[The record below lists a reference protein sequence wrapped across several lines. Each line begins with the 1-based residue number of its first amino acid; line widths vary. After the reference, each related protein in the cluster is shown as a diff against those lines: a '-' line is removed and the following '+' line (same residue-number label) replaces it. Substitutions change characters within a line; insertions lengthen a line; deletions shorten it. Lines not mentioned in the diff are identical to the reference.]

1 MKRVLLI
8 AMLLLGVFELR
19 AQCNSN
25 VSICTQGVAGPFNF
39 DQTTPG
45 PPTDYANPTL
55 CSTGLFG
62 NPSGFG
68 FIVLHITQSGPL
80 NLLVDGNAT
89 TGFIDVVV
97 YDIPNGMDPC
107 VAALDPANEIGCNYA
122 TGAVGCTQFGN
133 DFPCTSSIPAPNV
146 VAGQDIMIIVHDYS
160 TASSTFTLDLGPTG
174 AQTGPADGTITPV
187 GTVCNTDPAFQ
198 MNAANNGGVWTGNG
212 ISANG
217 MFDPATAGIGTHTI
231 DYTVGSVPCDGQGQT
246 TITVIDCANPCLM
259 TSLNASIGACEPGN
273 VFTVTGDFTFN
284 NSPTTGNIVV
294 EVTNGSGTYTQTF
307 GLPFNDG
314 QLYNFSVGNIPSD
327 GTPLTV
333 TVYFSDDTACT
344 ISVNSTSPASCACNA
359 DIGTFSST
367 TQGTQNGDDFVLCWG
382 QTLDITSNG
391 DWTAP
396 DEATNPPGPPYTPG
410 IGWLVYSCPPTVG
423 LVPDPNNPITNDPC
437 LEFLLTGPD
446 FNEINDQWWL
456 DQATNNAQGGT
467 PTNNTLYFV
476 PITLYSTTNN
486 PIIYSYVNTSMPCYE
501 MGDVYSVQYLDE
513 VIENTVEDCT
523 AGTVT
528 TTISGGQPAVDG
540 SNFTAQNLTPATA
553 SFVQNTAANGGDI
566 IIGGLVDG
574 DVYSYDIVDA
584 NGCQVTITGTFVGLE
599 DPAFTYP
606 SAMYCQDE
614 PNPTPTITGD
624 PGGAFT
630 STVGLSINAATGQI
644 NLGASTPGTYTVT
657 YTTQDLVCFASATFD
672 VTINPL
678 PTVTSPDVSV
688 CEGSTITLTASG
700 ADTYVWASGTFL
712 STTTGTSV
720 DCTPT
725 ITTVYT
731 ITGSMTATGCSNTG
745 AVTVTV
751 DPLDDASFTT
761 TDYCEGTAAPVATIT
776 GTGGGLFTFSPLP
789 GDGATINGATG
800 AITNGVGGTT
810 YTIDYTTNGICP
822 QSSTQTVT
830 VNALPLVD
838 VPDYSV
844 CTGGTV
850 ALTATG
856 ADSYIWTPGT
866 YLNTTTGA
874 SVDCTPV
881 AGITYTVTGT
891 DANGCQNTDQTTV
904 TVIPNAPIDAGPD
917 VAICFGESTT
927 LTATGGVTYN
937 WQAPISAAG
946 DVQTVIPT
954 TTTTYTV
961 DGVDAAGCTGTDQI
975 TVTVNPL
982 PIVDAGSDQTVC
994 EGGQVTLT
1002 GAGAGAGGTYAWDNG
1017 VIDNQAFNPP
1027 VGTTTTYTVN
1037 GTDANGCVNTDQVDV
1052 TVNPLPIINAGPD
1065 QTVCEGVQVTL
1076 AGSGAGTGGTYTWDN
1091 GINDNVAF
1099 NAPIGT
1105 TTTYTVTG
1113 TDATGCQNT
1122 DQVDVTVNALPV
1134 INAGLDQTVC
1144 DGIQVTLAGTGA
1156 GAGGMY
1162 AWGNGITDNQ
1172 AFNQPVST
1180 VVYTVTGTDA
1190 NGCQNTDQVS
1200 VTVNPNPIPV
1210 INGATTYCQG
1220 TFSTLSTSTP
1230 FTTYNWSTG
1239 ANTPTVNVTDADN
1252 PITVTVTNVFGCS
1265 GTSQVFTVMENN
1277 VITYNSTVEIC
1288 QGESALIHGNNE
1300 TVAGVYSQTFML
1312 TTGCDSI
1319 SNVTLIVNAL
1329 PNVNGGPDQ
1338 TVCDGVS
1345 TTLTAS
1351 GAATLT
1357 WDNGITNGNQFTQAV
1372 GSMNY
1377 TVTGTDIN
1385 GCVNTDIVNVTVNPL
1400 PAVDAGP
1407 DQTVCEGVQVTL
1419 AGAGANTYVWNN
1431 GVIDNQAFN
1440 APIGTTTP
1448 YIVTGMDANGC
1459 VNTDNVNVTV
1469 NALPTVN
1476 AGPDQ
1481 TVCEGVQV
1489 AVSGSGAN
1497 TYVWDNGVI
1506 DGQLFNAP
1514 IGATTPYIV
1523 TGTDANGCVNTDV
1536 VNITV
1541 NALPVVD
1548 AGPDQAMCDG
1558 SMVTMSATGPA
1569 GMGMAWDNG
1578 VVDGQPFAQSAGT
1591 TMTYVVT
1598 GTDINGCQN
1607 TDQADV
1613 TVHPLPMIDAG
1624 PDQAMCDGILV
1635 TLSGFGADAT
1645 GNYSWDNG
1653 VVDGQA
1659 FSAPVGATT
1668 TYTLTG
1674 TDANGCV
1681 NTDQVDVT
1689 VHVLPTVFAG
1699 NDFIICEG
1707 ASAILTGAGA
1717 VTYNWDNGVVNAQ
1730 PFSPSNTATY
1740 TVIGIDANGCEG
1752 TDDVVVTIEPL
1763 PVVSFLGDNLSGCEP
1778 LTVTFTN
1785 TTPGNLMDCI
1795 WTIPGATL
1803 YGCDSVTYTFTNPGT
1818 YDITLTTT
1826 SANGCTNSATYT
1838 DYIYVEGTPIAS
1850 FIPSSTVVN
1859 NLNTEVHF
1867 ENTSSGASSYEWD
1880 FGDGSLTESTV
1891 SPTHNFPDTEAGTY
1905 TVQLIALSPLEC
1917 ADTAYATIEV
1927 DEEVIFY
1934 VPNTFT
1940 PDNDDYNEVFQPV
1953 FNSGYD
1959 PYDFDLFI
1967 FDRWG
1972 ETIFES
1978 HNADIGW
1985 DGTYGGGSVQ
1995 QGTYTW
2001 KIEFKT
2007 TSSDE
2012 RRVVHGH
2019 VNVLK

>member
-1 MKRVLLI
+1 
-8 AMLLLGVFELR
+8 MLLLGVFELR

-25 VSICTQGVAGPFNF
+25 VSICTPGVAGPFNF

-45 PPTDYANPTL
+45 PPTDFANPTL

-80 NLLVDGNAT
+80 NLLVNGNAT
-89 TGFIDVVV
+89 TGFIDVVI

-160 TASSTFTLDLGPTG
+160 TASTSFTLDLGPTG

-198 MNAANNGGVWTGNG
+198 MNAANNGGTWTGNG
-212 ISANG
+212 ISPGG

-284 NSPTTGNIVV
+284 NSPATGTIIV

-307 GLPFNDG
+307 NPPFNDG
-314 QLYNFSVGNIPSD
+314 QLYNFSIGNIPSD

-333 TVYFSDDTACT
+333 TAYFSDDTACT
-344 ISVNSTSPASCACNA
+344 LSVNSTSPASCACNA
-359 DIGTFSST
+359 DIGTFSTT

-423 LVPDPNNPITNDPC
+423 LVPDPANPITNDPC

-456 DQATNNAQGGT
+456 DQATNNTQGGT

-566 IIGGLVDG
+566 VVGGLVDG
-574 DVYSYDIVDA
+574 DVYSYDIVDD

-606 SAMYCQDE
+606 SATYCQDE

-624 PGGAFT
+624 QGGMFT
-630 STVGLSINAATGQI
+630 STAGLSINAATGQI
-644 NLGASTPGTYTVT
+644 NLGASTAGTYTVT
-657 YTTQDLVCFASATFD
+657 YTTPDPVCFASATFD
-672 VTINPL
+672 ITINPL

-688 CEGSTITLTASG
+688 CEGSTITLTANG

-725 ITTVYT
+725 ITTIYT
-731 ITGSMTATGCSNTG
+731 ITGTMTATGCSNTG

-761 TDYCEGTAAPVATIT
+761 TDYCEGTAAPTATIT
-776 GTGGGLFTFSPLP
+776 GTGGGLFTFSPPP

-810 YTIDYTTNGICP
+810 YTIDYTTNGVCP

-830 VNALPLVD
+830 VNALPPVD

-850 ALTATG
+850 TLTATG
-856 ADSYIWTPGT
+856 ADSYTWTPGT

-874 SVDCTPV
+874 SVDCTPT
-881 AGITYTVTGT
+881 AGVTYTVTGT

-937 WQAPISAAG
+937 WQAPINAAG
-946 DVQTVIPT
+946 DVHIVTPT
-954 TTTTYTV
+954 ATTTYTV
-961 DGVDAAGCTGTDQI
+961 DGVDAAGCAGTDQ
-975 TVTVNPL
+975 VT
-982 PIVDAGSDQTVC
+982 
-994 EGGQVTLT
+994 
-1002 GAGAGAGGTYAWDNG
+1002 
-1017 VIDNQAFNPP
+1017 
-1027 VGTTTTYTVN
+1027 
-1037 GTDANGCVNTDQVDV
+1037 
-1052 TVNPLPIINAGPD
+1052 
-1065 QTVCEGVQVTL
+1065 
-1076 AGSGAGTGGTYTWDN
+1076 
-1091 GINDNVAF
+1091 
-1099 NAPIGT
+1099 
-1105 TTTYTVTG
+1105 
-1113 TDATGCQNT
+1113 
-1122 DQVDVTVNALPV
+1122 
-1134 INAGLDQTVC
+1134 
-1144 DGIQVTLAGTGA
+1144 
-1156 GAGGMY
+1156 
-1162 AWGNGITDNQ
+1162 
-1172 AFNQPVST
+1172 
-1180 VVYTVTGTDA
+1180 
-1190 NGCQNTDQVS
+1190 
-1200 VTVNPNPIPV
+1200 VTVNPNPTPI

-1220 TFSTLSTSTP
+1220 TFSTLSTSAPYTA
-1230 FTTYNWSTG
+1230 YNWSTG
-1239 ANTPTVNVTDADN
+1239 ATTPTVNVTDADN
-1252 PITVTVTNVFGCS
+1252 PITVTVTNAFGCTE
-1265 GTSQVFTVMENN
+1265 TSAVFTVMENN
-1277 VITYNSTVEIC
+1277 VITYNSTIEIC
-1288 QGESALIHGNNE
+1288 QGQSALIHGNNE
-1300 TVAGVYSQTFML
+1300 TVAGVYTQTFML

-1319 SNVTLIVNAL
+1319 SNVTL
-1329 PNVNGGPDQ
+1329 
-1338 TVCDGVS
+1338 
-1345 TTLTAS
+1345 
-1351 GAATLT
+1351 
-1357 WDNGITNGNQFTQAV
+1357 
-1372 GSMNY
+1372 
-1377 TVTGTDIN
+1377 
-1385 GCVNTDIVNVTVNPL
+1385 
-1400 PAVDAGP
+1400 
-1407 DQTVCEGVQVTL
+1407 
-1419 AGAGANTYVWNN
+1419 
-1431 GVIDNQAFN
+1431 
-1440 APIGTTTP
+1440 
-1448 YIVTGMDANGC
+1448 
-1459 VNTDNVNVTV
+1459 
-1469 NALPTVN
+1469 
-1476 AGPDQ
+1476 
-1481 TVCEGVQV
+1481 
-1489 AVSGSGAN
+1489 
-1497 TYVWDNGVI
+1497 
-1506 DGQLFNAP
+1506 
-1514 IGATTPYIV
+1514 
-1523 TGTDANGCVNTDV
+1523 V
-1536 VNITV
+1536 VH
-1541 NALPVVD
+1541 ALPVVD
-1548 AGPDQAMCDG
+1548 AGPDQVMCEG
-1558 SMVTMSATGPA
+1558 NMVTMSATGPV

-1578 VVDGQPFAQSAGT
+1578 VIDGQPFVQSSGT

-1598 GTDINGCQN
+1598 GTDANGCQN

-1613 TVHPLPMIDAG
+1613 TIHPLPIIDAG
-1624 PDQAMCDGILV
+1624 PDQVICDGIQV
-1635 TLSGFGADAT
+1635 TLTGSGAGVA
-1645 GNYSWDNG
+1645 GNYAWDNG

-1659 FSAPVGATT
+1659 FNAPVGTTT

-1681 NTDQVDVT
+1681 STDQVDVT
-1689 VHVLPTVFAG
+1689 VHALPTVFAG
-1699 NDFIICEG
+1699 NDLIICEG
-1707 ASAILTGAGA
+1707 VSVILTGSGA

-1730 PFSPSNTATY
+1730 PFFPSNTATY
-1740 TVIGIDANGCEG
+1740 TVVGIDANGCEG
-1752 TDDVVVTIEPL
+1752 TDDVVVTVEPL
-1763 PVVSFLGDNLSGCEP
+1763 PIVSFMGDNLSGCEP

-1785 TTPGNLMDCI
+1785 TTSGNLTDCI

-1803 YGCDSVTYTFTNPGT
+1803 SGCDSVTYTFTNPGT

-1826 SANGCTNSATYT
+1826 SANGCTGSTTYT

-1859 NLNTEVHF
+1859 NLNTEIHF
-1867 ENTSSGASSYEWD
+1867 ENTSSGASSYQWD

-1972 ETIFES
+1972 EVIFES